1 MQVQVHI
8 AGAQCSAGAQCT
20 CTVQVHRTLGRAEC
34 QVQLCQVHW
43 AGAAELARLPRSDS
57 TVEEVAVSLVEVR
70 ASVGLVAKLLV
81 RGST

>member
-1 MQVQVHI
+1 MQVQ
-8 AGAQCSAGAQCT
+8 C
-20 CTVQVHRTLGRAEC
+20 TLGRAEC

-43 AGAAELARLPRSDS
+43 AGAEELARLPRSDS

-81 RGST
+81 RAST